1 MELVLMGLGAYLLGA
16 VPFGV
21 LAARAKGVD
30 LSQVG
35 SGNVGATNVA
45 RALGK
50 PTGIAV
56 FVLDVMKGAVPP
68 FVGQQ
73 VLKPLPGFGV
83 AEQCLMLG
91 LLAVLGHTCSVFLKF
106 KGGKGVAT
114 GLGAVLGT
122 SPIAAA
128 AGFGGFLVL
137 FALTRIVSLSS
148 LVGCVLILVA
158 AVWLRLPVAH
168 LVVYSLLVTYV
179 FWRHRENIKRL
190 LRGEEPKFKSGG
202 VK

>member
-1 MELVLMGLGAYLLGA
+1 MELLALGLGAYLLGA

-21 LAARAKGVD
+21 LAARAKGID

-45 RALGK
+45 RALGSK
-50 PTGIAV
+50 VGIAV
-56 FVLDVMKGAVPP
+56 FVLDVAKGAVAPLL
-68 FVGQQ
+68 GQQ
-73 VLKPLPGFGV
+73 FLKPLPGIGV
-83 AEQCLMLG
+83 AEQCLLVG
-91 LLAVLGHTCSVFLKF
+91 LLGVLGHTASVFLRF

-148 LVGCVLILVA
+148 LVGTLMIMVA
-158 AVWLRLPVAH
+158 AVWLKLPLAH
-168 LVVYSLLVTYV
+168 LIVYSLLVVYV
-179 FWRHRENIKRL
+179 FWRHRENIQRL
-190 LRGEEPKFKSGG
+190 LKGEEKRFKSGAA
-202 VK
+202 K